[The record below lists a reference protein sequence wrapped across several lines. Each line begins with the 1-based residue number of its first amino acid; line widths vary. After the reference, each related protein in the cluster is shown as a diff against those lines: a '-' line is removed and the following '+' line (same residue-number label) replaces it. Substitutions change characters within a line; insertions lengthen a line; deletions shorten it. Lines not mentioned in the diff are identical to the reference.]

1 MTKVKNALRMMKMA
15 KAVGLDEIPIEVWNT
30 WVMWMYAG

>member
-1 MTKVKNALRMMKMA
+1 MTKVKNALRMMKMG
-15 KAVGLDEIPIEVWNT
+15 KAEGLDEIPIEVWNT